1 MVQVIKLSTDQIKRN
16 CRDIQ
21 LLNRTSEFSG
31 SYKTRSPS
39 LIFTIMYI
47 MSTHITENNC
57 SDFTNIFLT

>member
-47 MSTHITENNC
+47 MSTHITESNC
-57 SDFTNIFLT
+57 